1 MRRDEESFPI
11 SPPMLYTDK
20 DERRQTVGDIQGG

>member
-11 SPPMLYTDK
+11 LPPMLYTGK
-20 DERRQTVGDIQGG
+20 DERRQIVGDIQGG